1 MVMVDHSR
9 EWVVVVVVV
18 VKEIDYD
25 DWIPMTEK

>member
-9 EWVVVVVVV
+9 DSVVVVV